1 MKTWKKNLVAAA
13 VLVTVCAGIY
23 VNWLYTED
31 QATAKL
37 TDTLDETK
45 ILSSDML
52 VMNDG
57 STLSVDTEGSG
68 STVTDYFAA
77 VRLSRQEARDSA
89 VGLLQEAMAY
99 SEGTETAQSNKKLEE
114 LVQVALC
121 EAQIES
127 LVIAKGYTD
136 CVAYISDEGISV
148 AVASPEGGLAQTDVA
163 VIADIILTQSDYAME
178 DIRVV
183 EVQ

>member
-1 MKTWKKNLVAAA
+1 MKIWKKNLLAAA

-23 VNWLYTED
+23 LNWLYSED
-31 QATAKL
+31 QSVADL
-37 TDTLDETK
+37 TDTLDTSK
-45 ILSSDML
+45 LLSSDTL
-52 VMNDG
+52 VMGDG
-57 STLSVDTEGSG
+57 ELGNAVN
-68 STVTDYFAA
+68 TVTDYFAA

-89 VGLLQEAMAY
+89 VSVLQEAMAY
-99 SEGTETAQSNKKLEE
+99 SQDQEAAQTNAKLEE

-127 LVIAKGYTD
+127 LVIAKGYAD
-136 CVAYISDEGISV
+136 CVAYISDTGISV
-148 AVASPEGGLAQTDVA
+148 AVATPEGGMQQTDVA
-163 VIADIILTQSDYAME
+163 VIADIVMAQSSYEME

>member
-1 MKTWKKNLVAAA
+1 MKIWKKNLVAAA

-23 VNWLYTED
+23 INWLYTED
-31 QATAKL
+31 QTTAEL
-37 TDTLDETK
+37 TDTLNDNK
-45 ILSSDML
+45 IMSEDLL
-52 VMNDG
+52 VMSNE
-57 STLSVDTEGSG
+57 TELLDNGNNVS
-68 STVTDYFAA
+68 DYFAA

-99 SEGTETAQSNKKLEE
+99 ETENETAQSNVQLEK
-114 LVQVALC
+114 LVQSALC

-148 AVASPEGGLAQTDVA
+148 AVAAPEGGMLQEDVA
-163 VIADIILTQSDYAME
+163 VIADIVLSQSTYSME
-178 DIRVV
+178 DIRIV
-183 EVQ
+183 EVP